1 MVNKAN
7 ILAFGECAF
16 YCKYKDRKC
25 VNDNFKNFRCCK
37 YYTESKLDNGVET
50 NEVGP
55 RSREENRL

>member
-1 MVNKAN
+1 MI
-7 ILAFGECAF
+7 ILKISGAG
-16 YCKYKDRKC
+16 
-25 VNDNFKNFRCCK
+25 K